1 MKDVKVLLSYLLKFI
16 MILFVA
22 IGVLAEYI
30 FQETGRVSKEATKP
44 SRMRYKWWW
53 EK

>member
-22 IGVLAEYI
+22 IGVLTEYI
-30 FQETGRVSKEATKP
+30 FRETGRVSKVATKP